1 MKFKTV
7 AVIVTA
13 AGMSLAAAGS
23 ASALPLKHPKHKPAP
38 PPQVSGSRLQ
48 SALLPS
54 SAYGDGFVTL
64 NSLNSG
70 NKLWSTHATLHVPGM
85 GCATFEGARYVGGF
99 GNTAGA
105 TDFVDNPNP
114 AIADYPSLILTAEQ
128 DVVQFGTTGAAASFY
143 SQAFA
148 KYEQCS
154 DFTVPDPVFDSTD
167 ELSTQSFT
175 KTTISKNQAFE
186 VLQLESLSALPAL
199 SFYVNT
205 TVVLAGTN
213 VYTIDET
220 NGVNDPVSP
229 SLLST
234 LINRVQK
241 LYPHHK

>member
-1 MKFKTV
+1 MSC
-7 AVIVTA
+7 
-13 AGMSLAAAGS
+13 AG
-23 ASALPLKHPKHKPAP
+23 
-38 PPQVSGSRLQ
+38 
-48 SALLPS
+48 
-54 SAYGDGFVTL
+54 
-64 NSLNSG
+64 
-70 NKLWSTHATLHVPGM
+70 
-85 GCATFEGARYVGGF
+85 FESFHYVGGF

-105 TDFVDNPNP
+105 ADSTENPNP
-114 AIADYPSLILTAEQ
+114 AVADYPSVILGADES
-128 DVVQFGTTGAAASFY
+128 VVQFATTGAAASLY

-148 KYEQCS
+148 KYKQCS

-167 ELSTQSFT
+167 ELSTQYFT
-175 KTTISKNQAFE
+175 KTTINKNQAFE

-213 VYTIDET
+213 VYSIDEV
-220 NGVNDPVSP
+220 NGTNDPVSP